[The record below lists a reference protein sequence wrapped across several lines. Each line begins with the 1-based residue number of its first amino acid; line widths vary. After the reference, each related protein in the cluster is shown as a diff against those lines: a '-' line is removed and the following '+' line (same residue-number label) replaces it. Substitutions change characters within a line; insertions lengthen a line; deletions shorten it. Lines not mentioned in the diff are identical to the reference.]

1 MSDPGLNPMLAG
13 AAVDFSGAF
22 VVGNGLRLRS
32 VASTMR
38 EDPVG

>member
-1 MSDPGLNPMLAG
+1 M
-13 AAVDFSGAF
+13 DFSSAFVSSAF

-32 VASTMR
+32 FASTMR